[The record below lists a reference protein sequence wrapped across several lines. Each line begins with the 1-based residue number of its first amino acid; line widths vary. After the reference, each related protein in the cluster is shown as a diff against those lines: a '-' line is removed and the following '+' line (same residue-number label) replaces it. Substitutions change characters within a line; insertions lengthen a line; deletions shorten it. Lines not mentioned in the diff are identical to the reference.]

1 MRNLH
6 FVFNVESPLHSSWR
20 NVLYIVIYVTFSPL
34 RMVGA
39 LVDPREFRRTSSDT
53 ERNVIAAYRFGHDNS
68 LKMKVSL
75 KTDRKKPL
83 FVRG

>member
-1 MRNLH
+1 MRDLH

-39 LVDPREFRRTSSDT
+39 LVDPREFRRTSSDM

-68 LKMKVSL
+68 LKMKGSL

-83 FVRG
+83 FVHG